1 MGNQP
6 LSWNITCIEEDSDY
20 LECGNMPSGVDNQ
33 LIWEYQRYK
42 IGLGWSAGENFLEN
56 DPGRYS
62 SYDET
67 IYGETLQVR

>member
-1 MGNQP
+1 
-6 LSWNITCIEEDSDY
+6 
-20 LECGNMPSGVDNQ
+20 MPSGVDNQ